1 MSKDINDD
9 SILIFRWTISLKMSG
24 VVDIGFYCI
33 DYLIQ
38 ISYSMGKMGCFLLE
52 PYSLF
57 PVCVCVCEIT
67 DWVMWYIFLQGAPGE
82 QSGIFVMHF

>member
-9 SILIFRWTISLKMSG
+9 SILIFRWTIPLKMSG

-38 ISYSMGKMGCFLLE
+38 ISYSMGENGLFSSGTLF
-52 PYSLF
+52 SL
-57 PVCVCVCEIT
+57 PSVCVCVCEIT
-67 DWVMWYIFLQGAPGE
+67 DWVMWEFFYKEHPESRVAFL
-82 QSGIFVMHF
+82 